1 MADRRPIPLRPD
13 PSALR
18 AETVGAL
25 ARAII
30 VKAHARLENRRDEAS
45 ILRLRFPDD
54 PSALLMLRAASS
66 PTTTTSASALVQTV
80 VADIM
85 SSIGAV
91 GAGARLLQSAL
102 LLSFDDGVGMVSVP
116 GVALSASKAA
126 FIEEG
131 APIPINDLA
140 ATTAALLPHKLASI
154 FTLTSEM
161 VSGSNAEA
169 IVTDAM
175 LRCVGLALD
184 NVLFDTLG
192 ADAVRAAGLRYN
204 IAALPSSTAGT
215 SDEVMVDDLAA
226 VTGSV
231 AKVGGSIA
239 VVMAPERAITL
250 SLRLPRD
257 PPFAI
262 YGSPCVDADDVIAI
276 AVGGLAAAV
285 DSVPQV
291 DTSRVAT
298 LDMESPAQPIS
309 GGAPVR
315 SLLQTDC
322 VATKIRFGASW
333 ALRTADACAWTTAQ
347 GW

>member
-18 AETVGAL
+18 VETVGAL

-30 VKAHARLENRRDEAS
+30 VKAHARLENRRDEAA
-45 ILRLRFPDD
+45 ILRSRFPDD
-54 PSALLMLRAASS
+54 QSAMLMLRAASS
-66 PTTTTSASALVQTV
+66 PTTTTTASALVRTV
-80 VADIM
+80 VADIIA
-85 SSIGAV
+85 SIGAV

-102 LLSFDDGVGMVSVP
+102 LLSFDNGVGTVSVP
-116 GVALSASKAA
+116 GIAISANKAA

-154 FTLTSEM
+154 FTLTSEI

-184 NVLFDTLG
+184 NVLFDANV
-192 ADAVRAAGLRYN
+192 ADATRPAGLRHN
-204 IAALPSSTAGT
+204 ITALPSSTGSGSEAML
-215 SDEVMVDDLAA
+215 EDLSA

-231 AKVGGSIA
+231 AKVGGPI
-239 VVMAPERAITL
+239 VVVVAPARTISL

-262 YGSPCVDADDVIAI
+262 YGSPGVHADDVIAI

-285 DSVPQV
+285 DAVPQV
-291 DTSRVAT
+291 ETSRVAA